1 MVPVVGWV
9 VVVVDVVLVSGGVGS
24 GSAVVSVPEESVHAD
39 TNSASPS
46 RAATTRRR
54 VVWPL
59 ITQKRNAS
67 REFRG
72 QDRML
77 GPMKSGRPPWSAVL
91 SLSLTVMVAFGVI
104 LYGFSIFVT
113 DAAAGSDFSKTV
125 LSVGYGGSV
134 VAGGL
139 LAIPIGRHADRAG
152 VRGITALGGVL
163 GGCGMAVFALASQ
176 PWHVLVAWW
185 LFLGPAGAMMFYEV
199 SFIAVDQWFAAEQRG
214 RALGTVTVIGGLA
227 GIIFI
232 PATEWLVSRFGWRT
246 ASWVLG
252 TLVLS
257 TALATAAFALRAV
270 ARPPPLPTGPTRDR
284 GLSRR
289 LLRDRRFLLHTAAM
303 VLIFFAVQSIFA
315 HRVAVFEEVGFDI
328 TAVAWWAAAASALSL
343 PGRWIAPVLAGRF
356 GSVEVQ
362 IVATIVLVLGAAA
375 MVDGSSLWQLVAH
388 FVLFGVAFGAFL
400 PLRALTMAEWFSG
413 DRYGAT
419 MGSQWTVVTLI
430 GAAGPAVVGAMR
442 DAVGDYSVP
451 SIVIVM
457 SLAAGAGLLL
467 AVNRSASPSR

>member
-1 MVPVVGWV
+1 
-9 VVVVDVVLVSGGVGS
+9 
-24 GSAVVSVPEESVHAD
+24 
-39 TNSASPS
+39 
-46 RAATTRRR
+46 
-54 VVWPL
+54 
-59 ITQKRNAS
+59 
-67 REFRG
+67 
-72 QDRML
+72 ML
-77 GPMKSGRPPWSAVL
+77 GHTMSDHRSPWNAVL
-91 SLSLTVMVAFGVI
+91 SLAATVMVAFGVI

-113 DAAAGSDFSKTV
+113 DAAAGSEFSTTV

-139 LAIPIGRHADRAG
+139 LAIPIGRRADRAG

-163 GGCGMAVFALASQ
+163 AGCGMAIFALASQ

-185 LFLGPAGAMMFYEV
+185 FFLGPAGAMLFYEV
-199 SFIAVDQWFAAEQRG
+199 TFIAVDQWFSADQRG
-214 RALGTVTVIGGLA
+214 RALGAVTLIGGLA

-232 PATEWLVSRFGWRT
+232 PATEWLVSAFGWRAT
-246 ASWVLG
+246 SWVLG
-252 TLVLS
+252 ALVMS
-257 TALATAAFALRAV
+257 IALATATLALRTV
-270 ARPPPLPTGPTRDR
+270 ARPPPTHGSAARER
-284 GLSRR
+284 GLGRR
-289 LLRDRRFLLHTAAM
+289 LLRDRRFVLHTAAM
-303 VLIFFAVQSIFA
+303 VLIFFAIQGIFA

-356 GSVEVQ
+356 GGVNVQ
-362 IVATIVLVLGAAA
+362 IVTTIVLVLGTAA
-375 MVDGSSLWQLVAH
+375 MVDGSSSWQLVGH

-442 DAVGDYSVP
+442 DAADDYSAGI
-451 SIVIVM
+451 IVIVTA
-457 SLAAGAGLLL
+457 LAAGTALLF
-467 AVNRSASPSR
+467 AVNRPASPRR